1 MVFSFAL
8 IAKLLAARNRGRA
21 RADAGA
27 GGTRNTSQDQFSN

>member
-21 RADAGA
+21 RADAG
-27 GGTRNTSQDQFSN
+27 GTRNASQDQFSN